1 MNRII
6 YQYTALS
13 SLQTILVAQS
23 GRRISVGVMMKVEVI
38 QEDLNSIKISVRAMH
53 GGVSTA
59 VKDILRLIILT
70 SM

>member
-1 MNRII
+1 
-6 YQYTALS
+6 
-13 SLQTILVAQS
+13 
-23 GRRISVGVMMKVEVI
+23 MMKVEVI